1 MGRAQRG
8 RGRRKP
14 KPITAVVKVGSG
26 KPRTVT
32 ITPVKSRPTPPT
44 RVTVASPS
52 GREGRTIT
60 VSSRSILARG
70 RKVKDRRGR
79 GIIPPSRPRPLP
91 VARGTRPQFT
101 GFVPFQE
108 SENQFK
114 IGSDRGFRRASK
126 QRVGQKQRPQRTVR
140 KGLTAVSQ
148 IPFAVPRL
156 LARGTKRIASDI
168 GSDFDSLNVFRREQE
183 EEDRPRR
190 PAFIARKRRSE
201 EVGSDFDV
209 LNFFG

>member
-1 MGRAQRG
+1 MVRAQRG

-32 ITPVKSRPTPPT
+32 ITPVKPTPT

-70 RKVKDRRGR
+70 KTRRRARVKKS
-79 GIIPPSRPRPLP
+79 PPLRPRPLP

-108 SENQFK
+108 SENQFA
-114 IGSDRGFRRASK
+114 IASERGFRRASK
-126 QRVGQKQRPQRTVR
+126 IKRGQQQRPQRTVR

-156 LARGTKRIASDI
+156 IARGTKRIAS